1 MHGLNHAQTQAV
13 LHRKS
18 HLLVLAGAGSGKTRV
33 VTTRI
38 AELLR
43 NDVAPENI
51 VGVTFTNKAAKE
63 MRERL
68 IELVGAEKCRGLSL
82 STFHSFCIKLLR
94 EHGHHV
100 GLKSFFAIADTADQ
114 VQQLTKAAR
123 GYGPLLK
130 KYPPRQ
136 ILGKI
141 SFLKN
146 QGIMPDQMPPP
157 KSEVEGLAQ
166 SLYAAY
172 QAQLKALQLVDFDDL
187 LLMAR
192 EVLQQQKEV
201 RAIYQER
208 IRHLLIDEYQDT
220 NPLQLSLIKLLTGKQ
235 CEVCAVGDDDQAIYA
250 FRGANIENILQFEKD
265 FSPCTIIKLE
275 QNYRSSET
283 ILKAAQGVIEKNP
296 FRNDKKIFSRL
307 GSGKKYKSSN
317 VKTVPPKQK
326 KSLWP
331 LKKILKPKVLRP
343 IILHFCIAPILKVD
357 FSKAVSN
364 TTAFPTKLS
373 GALLFLIPKKS

>member
-1 MHGLNHAQTQAV
+1 MVTTVLLNSYGTM
-13 LHRKS
+13 LHQKILLESPLPTRPPKKCES
-18 HLLVLAGAGSGKTRV
+18 DSSNLLVL
-33 VTTRI
+33 
-38 AELLR
+38 
-43 NDVAPENI
+43 
-51 VGVTFTNKAAKE
+51 
-63 MRERL
+63 
-68 IELVGAEKCRGLSL
+68 KCRGLSL

-136 ILGKI
+136 ILGKKS

-157 KSEVEGLAQ
+157 KSEIEGLAQ

-187 LLMAR
+187 LLMAQ

-296 FRNDKKIFSRL
+296 FRNDKRYFPDWEA
-307 GSGKKYKSSN
+307 GK
-317 VKTVPPKQK
+317 
-326 KSLWP
+326 
-331 LKKILKPKVLRP
+331 
-343 IILHFCIAPILKVD
+343 
-357 FSKAVSN
+357 N
-364 TTAFPTKLS
+364 TSPRM
-373 GALLFLIPKKS
+373 

>member
-1 MHGLNHAQTQAV
+1 
-13 LHRKS
+13 
-18 HLLVLAGAGSGKTRV
+18 
-33 VTTRI
+33 
-38 AELLR
+38 
-43 NDVAPENI
+43 
-51 VGVTFTNKAAKE
+51 
-63 MRERL
+63 
-68 IELVGAEKCRGLSL
+68 
-82 STFHSFCIKLLR
+82 
-94 EHGHHV
+94 
-100 GLKSFFAIADTADQ
+100 
-114 VQQLTKAAR
+114 
-123 GYGPLLK
+123 
-130 KYPPRQ
+130 
-136 ILGKI
+136 
-141 SFLKN
+141 
-146 QGIMPDQMPPP
+146 MPDQMPPP
-157 KSEVEGLAQ
+157 KSEIEGLAQ

-307 GSGKKYKSSN
+307 GSGKKIQVLECEDGATEAEK
-317 VKTVPPKQK
+317 VA
-326 KSLWP
+326 LA
-331 LKKILKPKVLRP
+331 LKEDIETKG
-343 IILHFCIAPILKVD
+343 IAPHHI
-357 FSKAVSN
+357 
-364 TTAFPTKLS
+364 
-373 GALLFLIPKKS
+373 ALLYRANPQSRLFEGSLKHHSIPYKIVRGHFFFRYQRSQKIYWPGWRSSITRVTSSHLGAWLIFQHVGSAIKVSKKLLRAHNNTKPVCYITASRALLSKN